1 MRTLARFIA
10 SVAMAALS
18 AMALVPRLVWEG
30 GKWVAKNVFGSGAGG
45 NAAAAQAQAAA
56 ELQAAANEVAAAKA
70 APTPAPEP
78 ASPVG
83 TPDWEWGTTALR
95 FLAGDRD
102 AAKGVL
108 DEAAVAYL
116 ETLTPDQEMKLAAF
130 SPDRIGRHLTGN
142 QPIRSLPQAGS
153 LHDYWT
159 AEIKRLTAE
168 SARAVPLLR
177 VDEHAGLSR
186 EERLALAR

>member
-1 MRTLARFIA
+1 MSRARA
-10 SVAMAALS
+10 SRS
-18 AMALVPRLVWEG
+18 
-30 GKWVAKNVFGSGAGG
+30 VFGGAGG

-56 ELQAAANEVAAAKA
+56 ELQAAADEVAAAKA
-70 APTPAPEP
+70 APAPAPEP
-78 ASPVG
+78 SPVG
-83 TPDWEWGTTALR
+83 TPDWEWGTAALR
-95 FLAGDRD
+95 VLAGDSG

-108 DEAAVAYL
+108 DEAAISYL
-116 ETLTPDQEMKLAAF
+116 EKLTPDQSMRLAAF

-142 QPIRSLPQAGS
+142 QPIKSLPQAGS

-159 AEIKRLTAE
+159 AEIRRLTAE
-168 SARAVPLLR
+168 SERAVPLLR

>member
-1 MRTLARFIA
+1 MRALARFIA

-18 AMALVPRLVWEG
+18 AMALIPRLVWEG
-30 GKWVAKNVFGSGAGG
+30 GKWITKSAFGSGAGG

-56 ELQAAANEVAAAKA
+56 ELQAAASEVAAAKA
-70 APTPAPEP
+70 APAPAPEP

-108 DEAAVAYL
+108 DEAALDYL
-116 ETLTPDQEMKLAAF
+116 TKLTPDQSMRLAAF

-142 QPIRSLPQAGS
+142 HPIKSLPQAGS

-159 AEIKRLTAE
+159 AEIKRLVDE

-186 EERLALAR
+186 EERLVRAR